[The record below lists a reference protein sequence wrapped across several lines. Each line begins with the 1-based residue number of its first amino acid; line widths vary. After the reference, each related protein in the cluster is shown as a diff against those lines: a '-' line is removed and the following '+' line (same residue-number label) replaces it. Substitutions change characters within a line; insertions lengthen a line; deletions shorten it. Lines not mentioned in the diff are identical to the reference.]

1 MENLAICLSVIK
13 NHPRSAPVSVNFTDY
28 FDVRIDV
35 DARVGAEPG
44 HGAHAVTEL
53 YPLRNLATATYTADV
68 FYAL

>member
-13 NHPRSAPVSVNFTDY
+13 NHPRSAPMSVNFTDY

-44 HGAHAVTEL
+44 HGAHAVTKL
-53 YPLRNLATATYTADV
+53 DPFGNLAGAAYTADV
-68 FYAL
+68 LYAL